1 MEAFIVNRL
10 VTINNPLDEN
20 DYQFRTFL
28 QYSTNNQVKIH
39 LSITVIYLK
48 DH

>member
-1 MEAFIVNRL
+1 MEAYIVNQL

-28 QYSTNNQVKIH
+28 QFSTNIQVKIH

>member
-1 MEAFIVNRL
+1 MEAFIVERL
-10 VTINNPLDEN
+10 VTIINPLDEN

-28 QYSTNNQVKIH
+28 KYSTNNKVKIH
-39 LSITVIYLK
+39 LSIAVIYLK

>member
-1 MEAFIVNRL
+1 MEAYIVKQL

-28 QYSTNNQVKIH
+28 QFSTNIQVKIH